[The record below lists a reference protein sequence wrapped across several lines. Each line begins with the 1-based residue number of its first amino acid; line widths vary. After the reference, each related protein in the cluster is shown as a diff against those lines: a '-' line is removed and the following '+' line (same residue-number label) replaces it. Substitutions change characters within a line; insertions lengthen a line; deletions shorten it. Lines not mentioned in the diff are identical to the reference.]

1 MEWSFPD
8 EPSCSRLDEW
18 VLPGH
23 HQAPRQRA
31 SPFFLEVH
39 DEITR
44 SWHAPYS
51 SCLRASSSST
61 LTSVDGAEKKG
72 YDSLSPLEASQ
83 WPCISARLRPLAGR
97 QKPLTHLSHAGLL
110 QLSLDEPIHQ
120 FDRRPR
126 RLIPWRSCNCSRQNS
141 SVLWTSRTQTPQ
153 LSASCAAR
161 PTWLYKPPK

>member
-1 MEWSFPD
+1 MEWSLPE

-18 VLPGH
+18 VLPGR

-39 DEITR
+39 DEITM
-44 SWHAPYS
+44 SWRPPYS
-51 SCLRASSSST
+51 SCLRASSSSA
-61 LTSVDGAEKKG
+61 LTSVNGKKKKKVTTAC
-72 YDSLSPLEASQ
+72 LHWMSQ

-126 RLIPWRSCNCSRQNS
+126 RFIPWRSCKCSRQNS
-141 SVLWTSRTQTPQ
+141 SVLWTSRTQTLQ
-153 LSASCAAR
+153 LS
-161 PTWLYKPPK
+161 